1 MKIKTMKEH
10 WSKEDALTLKRMKK
24 KKWARLDEDNTI
36 VEFTTIDPTG
46 RYHPDL
52 RWVEVDHDTQW
63 GTRINLLGYE
73 QTYIPTIGKEEDYD
87 LIVLIQKEQEASL
100 NKIETKDKDPVIS
113 QFTANI
119 LPEDYAD

>member
-1 MKIKTMKEH
+1 MKEH

-24 KKWARLDEDNTI
+24 KKWARLDENNTI

-52 RWVEVDHDTQW
+52 RWIEVDHDTQW
-63 GTRINLLGYE
+63 GTSINLLGYE
-73 QTYIPTIGKEEDYD
+73 RTYEPTIGQQEDYD
-87 LIVLIQKEQEASL
+87 LLVLIQKEQEALL
-100 NKIETKDKDPVIS
+100 NKKETKDIEPEVS

-119 LPEDYAD
+119 LPQDYAN

>member
-1 MKIKTMKEH
+1 MKVMKEH

-24 KKWARLDEDNTI
+24 KKWARLDEENTI

-52 RWVEVDHDTQW
+52 RWIEVDHDTQW

-73 QTYIPTIGKEEDYD
+73 RGYEPTIGQQEDYD
-87 LIVLIQKEQEASL
+87 LLALIQKEQEIAL
-100 NKIETKDKDPVIS
+100 NKSETKDKEPEIS

-119 LPEDYAD
+119 LPEEYAG